1 MEKIILAFVLL
12 SLVGCGADP
21 IKFTTDVKETL
32 VPVLYSPKPP
42 VIKQPELPIHQM
54 TEAQEKEDGEVA
66 KYYKATVKVLMGY
79 SVELQKALDEYD
91 KINKAYETKR
101 KQIEAKI
108 ATKKAAKQAE
118 PVK

>member
-1 MEKIILAFVLL
+1 MLL
-12 SLVGCGADP
+12 LVGCGADP

-42 VIKQPELPIHQM
+42 VIKQPKLPIHQM
-54 TEAQEKEDGEVA
+54 TEAQVKEDGVVV

-79 SVELQKALDEYD
+79 SEELQKALDKYNM
-91 KINKAYETKR
+91 INKAYEAER
-101 KQIEAKI
+101 KKIEAKI
-108 ATKKAAKQAE
+108 AAKKVAKQAE